1 MTRHAA
7 ALLLAGVLLVPAC
20 TTRTGAASEP
30 ETDPTSSIPT
40 SSSSATSA
48 PPAPTR
54 AADGGNVAACRDA
67 VCEVRLTG
75 RTVIP
80 VEPATGVTELVV
92 ESIADDAVTAAIT
105 LSGNEFSLD
114 CQGDP
119 RCETTIVG
127 TTPPAA
133 YARAHPGARVTVN
146 QVVVAVTAAADDVAV
161 LRLSRS

>member
-7 ALLLAGVLLVPAC
+7 VLLLAGVLLVPAC
-20 TTRTGAASEP
+20 TARTGAASAP
-30 ETDPTSSIPT
+30 TTPPTTTTTSSAP
-40 SSSSATSA
+40 SSSA
-48 PPAPTR
+48 PPAPTA

-80 VEPATGVTELVV
+80 VGPATGIAEVAV
-92 ESIADDAVTAAIT
+92 ESIVDDAVTAAIT

-114 CQGDP
+114 CQGDS
-119 RCETTIVG
+119 RCETSIVG
-127 TTPPAA
+127 TTPPVAFIT
-133 YARAHPGARVTVN
+133 AHPGARVAVN
-146 QVVVAVTAAADDVAV
+146 RVVVAVTAAADGVAV